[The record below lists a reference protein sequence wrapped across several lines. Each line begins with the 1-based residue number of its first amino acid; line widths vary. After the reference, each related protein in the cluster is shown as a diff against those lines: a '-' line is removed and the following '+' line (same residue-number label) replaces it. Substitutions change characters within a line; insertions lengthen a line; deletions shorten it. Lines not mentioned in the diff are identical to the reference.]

1 MAKQMSHS
9 GTESIPYVSLFSGA
23 MGLDLGLNAAGF
35 SPIVANEIDRAA
47 VDTIQRN
54 CPSLPVI
61 TRGIEELNGEDFVL
75 AAGGGSGPLPLVAGG
90 PPCQPFSV
98 FGHRRGT
105 ADPRGSL
112 LFDFVRVVLELQPD
126 SFLLENVRGL
136 HSMPLVRARPGDD
149 LSNTPVQD
157 LTHGSLLRSLIQRF
171 EEGGYRVD
179 CFLVNVVNYGGP
191 QIRERLICIG
201 NRYNLETTFPEP
213 THSNRPEDNKP
224 PFRVLGD
231 VIGDGFVDP
240 DPTLMNFSD
249 RKLSYLAQ
257 VPPGGNW
264 RSLPPDVQKESMGK
278 TWYLKGGRSAYWRKL
293 SFEFPSPTVVTMPNH
308 AGTSMCHPTELRALT
323 VGECAAIQEYPP
335 DWALQGTTAEKYRLL
350 GNAVPVRLGT
360 IAGGVVRA
368 LLEEIRAH
376 SLSPTLTPT
385 IPSSIRHIRP
395 HVRTRKFWR
404 NGEAFAG
411 DHSYHEPSLTSFVSR

>member
-1 MAKQMSHS
+1 MIRS
-9 GTESIPYVSLFSGA
+9 GVESIPYVSLFSGA

-35 SPIVANEIDRAA
+35 HPIVANEIDQAA
-47 VDTIQRN
+47 VDTIQHN
-54 CPSLPVI
+54 FPGLPVI
-61 TRGIEELNGEDFVL
+61 TRGIEELNAEDFVL
-75 AAGGGSGPLPLVAGG
+75 AAKGGSNPLPLVAGG

-98 FGHRRGT
+98 FGRRRGT

-112 LFDFVRVVLELQPD
+112 LFDFARVVLELQPD
-126 SFLLENVRGL
+126 LFLLENVRGL
-136 HSMPLVRARPGDD
+136 HSMPLIRARPGDD
-149 LSNTPVQD
+149 LDNIPAQD
-157 LTHGSLLRSLIQRF
+157 LEHGSLLRALLQRF

-191 QIRERLICIG
+191 QIRERLVCIG
-201 NRYNLETTFPEP
+201 NRYNLEATFPEP
-213 THSNRPEDNKP
+213 THSNRPEDDRP

-249 RKLSYLAQ
+249 RKLDYLAQ

-278 TWYLKGGRSAYWRKL
+278 SWYLKGGRSAYWRKL

-335 DWALQGTTAEKYRLL
+335 SWILQGTPTEKYRML

-360 IAGGVVRA
+360 IAGTVIRE
-368 LLEEIRAH
+368 LFEEIRARN
-376 SLSPTLTPT
+376 LSPGLIP
-385 IPSSIRHIRP
+385 IVPSSIRHIRP

-404 NGEAFAG
+404 NGKAFAG
-411 DHSYHEPSLTSFVSR
+411 DHSYHQPVAASPVNR

>member
-1 MAKQMSHS
+1 MVEQMSHN

-47 VDTIQRN
+47 VDTIQHN

-61 TRGIEELNGEDFVL
+61 TRGIEGLNGEDFVL
-75 AAGGGSGPLPLVAGG
+75 AAGGGLGPLSLVAGG

-98 FGHRRGT
+98 FGRRRGT

-149 LSNTPVQD
+149 LSNTPIQD
-157 LTHGSLLRSLIQRF
+157 LAHGSLLRALIQRF
-171 EEGGYRVD
+171 GEGGYRVD
-179 CFLVNVVNYGGP
+179 CFLVNAVNYGGP

-201 NRYNLETTFPEP
+201 NRYNLEATFPEP
-213 THSNRPEDNKP
+213 THSNRAEDNKP

-231 VIGDGFVDP
+231 AIGDGFKDP

-335 DWALQGTTAEKYRLL
+335 GWALQGTPAEKYRLL

-368 LLEEIRAH
+368 LLEEIRAR
-376 SLSPTLTPT
+376 SFSPAPAPT

-411 DHSYHEPSLTSFVSR
+411 DHSYHEPSAA